1 MWGTYSLFEGTVMI
15 AGIGTDI
22 IEVGRIRQ
30 AVERRGGFVQ
40 RVFTPV
46 EAAYCLSKSN
56 WAERFA
62 GRFAAKEAVAKCLG
76 LSLCWH
82 DVEILSDQTGRP
94 IVALTNRAA
103 AVAAGRT
110 VLLSISHCR
119 SHAVAYA
126 ALVSG

>member
-1 MWGTYSLFEGTVMI
+1 MI
-15 AGIGTDI
+15 TGIGADI
-22 IEVGRIRQ
+22 IEVSRIRQ

-82 DVEILSDQTGRP
+82 DVEILSDQSGRP
-94 IVALTNRAA
+94 VVTLTNRAA
-103 AVAAGRT
+103 EAAAGGR

-119 SHAVAYA
+119 SHAVAFA
-126 ALVSG
+126 TLVSG